1 MEKTGGAFRE
11 AVDRFA
17 PANEIPVV
25 RFGKDDRKIEVMG
38 RYLAKQAKT
47 GRAGV
52 AAIGVAQE
60 FAPVFPATKRTGDT
74 TGVWFSFTK
83 AQRRVTC
90 YYFYR
95 LGQRFRSGVRPGVR
109 LFPVPDE
116 DLAQLPATIFP
127 PGVLRVGIIWS

>member
-1 MEKTGGAFRE
+1 MEKTGGAFRK
-11 AVDRFA
+11 AVARFA

-25 RFGKDDRKIEVMG
+25 RSGKDDRKIEVMG

-47 GRAGV
+47 RRAGV

-60 FAPVFPATKRTGDT
+60 FAPVFLATKRTGDT

-90 YYFYR
+90 Y
-95 LGQRFRSGVRPGVR
+95 
-109 LFPVPDE
+109 
-116 DLAQLPATIFP
+116 
-127 PGVLRVGIIWS
+127 